1 MYKIVLLQQYVLLC
15 KRILSEFILREN
27 IDTYIQLLSG

>member
-1 MYKIVLLQQYVLLC
+1 MEEQEQYVLLC

-27 IDTYIQLLSG
+27 IDTPIQLLSG